1 MSVGSGLYVAGTGR
15 LGLAVARLA
24 RRRGVRVVGVWNHR
38 PLPPGRRELAG
49 DLPLVV
55 SPEPPR
61 VAADVWLVA
70 VPDDAVT
77 DVAAALAGAEGP
89 LPAVAA
95 HCAGARP
102 IGLLGPLAERG
113 VATGSWHPAMTFRG
127 TAGDEDALGRA
138 WAAIGGGSRAAAS
151 LESLSDRLGLRSI
164 VLEPEHRVR
173 YHTALVLASNG
184 RVALDAAAVALL
196 EDAGLDDNTARRL
209 LAPLVERTDENLR
222 DVGPVAALTG
232 PTARGDAGTVRAQ
245 IEILADRPDAHEAY
259 RALARLA
266 LALVPP
272 DARGPGHERVADL
285 LESNPATTSGGIR

>member
-1 MSVGSGLYVAGTGR
+1 MSTGSRLYVAGAGR

-24 RRRGVRVVGVWNHR
+24 RRRGVEVVGVWNHR
-38 PLPPGRRELAG
+38 PLSADRRELAG

-55 SPEPPR
+55 SPTPPP
-61 VAADVWLVA
+61 VAADVWFVA
-70 VPDDAVT
+70 VPDDAVA
-77 DVAAALAGAEGP
+77 DVAAALAAADGS
-89 LPAVAA
+89 LPVVAA

-102 IGLLGPLAERG
+102 VGLLGPLAERG

-127 TAGDEDALGRA
+127 TDGDEEALGRA
-138 WAAIGGGSRAAAS
+138 WLAIGGEPRAIAS

-164 VLEPEHRVR
+164 VLQPEHRVR

-184 RVALDAAAVALL
+184 RVALDGVAVALL
-196 EDAGLDDNTARRL
+196 EDAGLEDDTARRL
-209 LAPLVERTDENLR
+209 LAPLVERTDENLC

-232 PTARGDAGTVRAQ
+232 PVARGDAGTVRTQ
-245 IEILADRPDAHEAY
+245 IEILADRPDARELY

-272 DARGPGHERVADL
+272 GSRGPGHERVANL
-285 LESNPATTSGGIR
+285 LESSPATTSGGIR

>member
-1 MSVGSGLYVAGTGR
+1 MRAESGLYVAGAGR

-24 RRRGVRVVGVWNHR
+24 RTRGVKVVCVWNHR
-38 PLPPGRRELAG
+38 PLPPGRRELARG
-49 DLPLVV
+49 LPLVV
-55 SPEPPR
+55 SPVPPR

-70 VPDDAVT
+70 VSDDAIT
-77 DVAAALAGAEGP
+77 DVAAALAEAEGP

-102 IGLLGPLAERG
+102 VGLLGPLAERG

-127 TAGDEDALGRA
+127 TAGDEEALGRA
-138 WAAIGGGSRAAAS
+138 WVAIGGEPRAAAS
-151 LESLSDRLGLRSI
+151 LESLSDRLGLRW
-164 VLEPEHRVR
+164 VALDPEHRVR

-184 RVALDAAAVALL
+184 RVALDGAAVALL
-196 EDAGLDDNTARRL
+196 EDAGLDGDTARRL

-222 DVGPVAALTG
+222 EVGPVAALTG
-232 PTARGDAGTVRAQ
+232 PVARGDAGTVRAQ
-245 IEILADRPDAHEAY
+245 IDVLVDRPDAHEAY

-272 DARGPGHERVADL
+272 DSRGPGHERVANL